1 MPTTCQ
7 SRERKRDLDDV
18 ERWWSNEILERVRE
32 AESKRKSLRE
42 FESERV
48 READD
53 IESKRDV

>member
-1 MPTTCQ
+1 M
-7 SRERKRDLDDV
+7 DDV

-53 IESKRDV
+53 IKSKRDV